1 MYFFRLGVAS
11 ANSIAFLQFEVLHC
25 SAAPPPL
32 AFFCLRVAV
41 GCFAFFCSAQRG
53 VPQRGGLCPNPGK
66 KMGKALRVAEPHAE
80 KKAGQKGAE
89 RQKEA
94 VQMVQKGGFVMQKS
108 HVFKKF

>member
-1 MYFFRLGVAS
+1 
-11 ANSIAFLQFEVLHC
+11 
-25 SAAPPPL
+25 
-32 AFFCLRVAV
+32 
-41 GCFAFFCSAQRG
+41 
-53 VPQRGGLCPNPGK
+53 
-66 KMGKALRVAEPHAE
+66 MGKALRVAEPRQ